1 METRGI
7 RKQRGKKVLA
17 AAAATIMLIAAS
29 VTTMASEAEI
39 TTAQRSVA
47 SEAITAK
54 YTDSTVM
61 INGKA
66 VEFEA
71 YNINGNNYFKLRD
84 LAMALNGTEAS
95 FSVEWSEADNSIVV
109 ERGSYMGG
117 VSEAYVPVGG
127 ELEKGDGKDKVAYVS
142 EQQLLAP
149 MDGGFPGFTAYNING
164 NNYFKLRNIGELF
177 EFEVDWDGAN
187 NCVIID
193 TTKPYTED

>member
-1 METRGI
+1 M
-7 RKQRGKKVLA
+7 KKNAKKMLVLMVA
-17 AAAATIMLIAAS
+17 MAVLLVTAATA
-29 VTTMASEAEI
+29 MAES
-39 TTAQRSVA
+39 
-47 SEAITAK
+47 ITAK
-54 YTDSTVM
+54 YTDSKVL

-95 FSVEWSEADNSIVV
+95 FSVEWSEEDQCIIV
-109 ERGSYMGG
+109 ELGTYAGG

-127 ELEKGDGKDKVAYVS
+127 ELQKGDGKDKVAYVS
-142 EQQLLAP
+142 SQMLLAP
-149 MDGGFPGFTAYNING
+149 MDGGFPNFTAYNING
-164 NNYFKLRNIGELF
+164 NNYFKLRDIGELF

-193 TTKPYTED
+193 TRKAYTED